1 MFEDIRRLYRYP
13 PFQIHP
19 KSRVWNGWQWFEL
32 KAIHHRFGA
41 SKQRIYSRLSWVF
54 FALLG
59 TVWLRS
65 PRRKRWLWGKHP
77 GHLIPRCDSG
87 GTLHPMTRGWLSFS
101 QYKLGI
107 QKYTDPVWLFF
118 FYNWVAT
125 TRYTGGLFLD
135 LRIFSCKFGRDETNI
150 IQRVSW
156 TRLWWGCSTS
166 FEVSMHISE
175 TTQNKF
181 LWERVFGH
189 AQITR
194 HKDLKKTCRTRKRV
208 LPSIVSRG

>member
-1 MFEDIRRLYRYP
+1 MASFPEEEAVALRKASWTLDSKMWFGRYLTSHDKRLAE
-13 PFQIHP
+13 FQPIQVGNTKIHWP
-19 KSRVWNGWQWFEL
+19 SL
-32 KAIHHRFGA
+32 
-41 SKQRIYSRLSWVF
+41 
-54 FALLG
+54 
-59 TVWLRS
+59 
-65 PRRKRWLWGKHP
+65 
-77 GHLIPRCDSG
+77 
-87 GTLHPMTRGWLSFS
+87 TL
-101 QYKLGI
+101 
-107 QKYTDPVWLFF
+107 F